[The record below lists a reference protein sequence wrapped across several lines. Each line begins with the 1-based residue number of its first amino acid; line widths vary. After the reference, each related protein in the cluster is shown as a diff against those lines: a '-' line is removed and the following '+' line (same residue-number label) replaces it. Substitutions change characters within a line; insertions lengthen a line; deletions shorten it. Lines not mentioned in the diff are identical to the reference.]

1 MFLVICLI
9 SVPTENNGISIFH
22 VIEMFIFIDVLCLY
36 YSQLVEHNQIKKRK
50 KRPSGIR
57 FYGIRFFIEFPV
69 AQSLADYSITISPNA
84 EHLYTPS
91 TRKLYFQFRM
101 SGDET

>member
-50 KRPSGIR
+50 KTTVRNPFLRP
-57 FYGIRFFIEFPV
+57 FIEFPV